1 MKKSVSASL
10 MIIVMLFIP
19 IQPSAIAKPLD
30 APNGVF
36 LPVAKAGS
44 AYEYRFQSEGGLAP
58 LTWKVAQ
65 GNLPPG
71 LSLNS
76 TGVLQ
81 GIPTTP
87 QREAYHFVIEVSDSS
102 QPPQISRQP
111 FLIVVQAS
119 SLRIIVSSSELRI
132 LTPTQA
138 VPAAQ
143 PSASSENQRPVPEQT
158 QHAGSLTSTASNS
171 PAANVGRAEA
181 SAAALRPTNE
191 PARADETTPKKV
203 EVRGQLILASVKNI
217 PLNEQSNFRTGEGPI
232 TIQDVRN
239 APWDRLNERERRQKE
254 LVQNY
259 LGNIAVQARDDKGA
273 LAAVSFTN
281 NLGEFAFK
289 LESGK
294 QYTLSTEADNHNIQ
308 RLIRVDEDPVSID
321 LPIEDRPVSLLS
333 RAIIGYSQAG
343 ASSAKSDQ
351 NYFFDLFVSQSVPF
365 AQKISP
371 DFGERW
377 RVWGDVRIGSAP
389 QQISTGIGTFAT
401 NFVENAANL
410 KVNEVAQAVEI
421 FAGAEYRIA
430 GNPALL
436 PSFDRQTKQKFSL
449 SLVAG
454 FGVTTPLNPKD
465 TIQVF
470 KVSPDVPGLPPE
482 AAGKDFIAFV
492 SSDRDRFFRQYYA
505 GFRFSTMFFN
515 RHNIPMQ
522 RFPAMLDV
530 MYGQNEYVTGGRLRG
545 GVFRIDGYFPLPYE
559 DLKFINLFCTAM
571 LRPGRTQITQPMIL
585 QSAPADTVI
594 PAPNALVVAVPQFKR
609 DYYRIGAG
617 IDFVS
622 FVQTLKG
629 LGKK

>member
-1 MKKSVSASL
+1 MRKAFFIRSIL
-10 MIIVMLFIP
+10 MVMLFIP
-19 IQPSAIAKPLD
+19 MQPLAIAQPSD
-30 APNGVF
+30 ALSGSS
-36 LPVAKAGS
+36 LPPAKAGS
-44 AYEYRFQSEGGLAP
+44 TYEYRFQSEGGLAP

-65 GNLPPG
+65 GDLPPG
-71 LSLNS
+71 LSLS
-76 TGVLQ
+76 PSGMLEGV
-81 GIPTTP
+81 PTMP
-87 QREAYHFVIEVSDSS
+87 QREAYRFVIEVSDSS
-102 QPPQISRQP
+102 QPPQTYRQA
-111 FLIVVQAS
+111 FLIAVQAS
-119 SLRIIVSSSELRI
+119 PLRIIVNSSDLRI
-132 LTPTQA
+132 LTP
-138 VPAAQ
+138 AQ
-143 PSASSENQRPVPEQT
+143 KGSSAPSSSNDNLRPVQEQT
-158 QHAGSLTSTASNS
+158 QRVDSLASTVSHS
-171 PAANVGRAEA
+171 PAANGDRAEA
-181 SAAALRPTNE
+181 PATAPKTAIGSAT
-191 PARADETTPKKV
+191 ADETTPRKV
-203 EVRGQLILASVKNI
+203 VVKGQLILASVKNI
-217 PLNEQSNFRTGEGPI
+217 PLNRQSNFRSGEGAI
-232 TIQDVRN
+232 TIQDIRN
-239 APWDRLNERERRQKE
+239 ASWDKLNEREKRQKE

-259 LGNIAVQARDDKGA
+259 LGNIAVHARDDKGA

-281 NLGEFAFK
+281 ELGEFTLK

-294 QYTLSTEADNHNIQ
+294 EYKLSTEADNHNTQ
-308 RLIRVDEDPVSID
+308 RLVRVDEDPITVD

-377 RVWGDVRIGSAP
+377 RIWGDVRIGSVP
-389 QQISTGIGTFAT
+389 QQISAGIGTFAT

-421 FAGAEYRIA
+421 LAGAEYRIA

-449 SLVAG
+449 SLIAG

-505 GFRFSTMFFN
+505 GFRFNTMFFN

-559 DLKFINLFCTAM
+559 ELKFVNLFCTAM
-571 LRPGRTQITQPMIL
+571 LRPGRTQIAQPMIL
-585 QSAPADTVI
+585 QPAPADTII
-594 PAPNALVVAVPQFKR
+594 PAPNALVVATPQFKR